1 MIPSAHNVPA
11 FLLALDPKAV
21 HLPLALL
28 LIFGTAKLFA
38 NVFERLG
45 QPGLVGEVNDDVLGL
60 LVLGVVSSLAEGRI
74 HPAALLTATVMAV
87 GFTLLVAKYGT
98 RTLQR
103 VMPSVEQKLSVQEGQ
118 FDLALV
124 LLFGLAV

>member
-45 QPGLVGEVNDDVLGL
+45 QPGLVGEILAGVILGRSVLNWVHPDEGLTTLAEMALIFLLFRVGLSVKASGLMRMGRIGL
-60 LVLGVVSSLAEGRI
+60 LSGILRGALA
-74 HPAALLTATVMAV
+74 
-87 GFTLLVAKYGT
+87 
-98 RTLQR
+98 
-103 VMPSVEQKLSVQEGQ
+103 
-118 FDLALV
+118 
-124 LLFGLAV
+124 